1 MESKKT
7 VIIYRDQLIPYS
19 ETFIPAQV
27 ENFSSYQGFYVG
39 SSGFPTAKSMLPQER
54 TIILG
59 DDAGG
64 ELGLELRT
72 MFW

>member
-1 MESKKT
+1 LSVNQ
-7 VIIYRDQLIPYS
+7 VIIYRDRLIPYS

-39 SSGFPTAKSMLPQER
+39 TSRFPTAQSMLPQER
-54 TIILG
+54 TIVLG

-64 ELGLELRT
+64 ELVL
-72 MFW
+72 